1 VMIQMVRAAV
11 VRILH
16 DDEASGHT
24 HRAEVE

>member
-1 VMIQMVRAAV
+1 MVRAAV